1 MTRAH
6 LPQTIV
12 AGTLINVLLAHM
24 FMRTASLAQMAR
36 AAAL

>member
-6 LPQTIV
+6 LPLAGG
-12 AGTLINVLLAHM
+12 AGTLINVLLTRI
-24 FMRTASLAQMAR
+24 FMRFAFLAQMAR